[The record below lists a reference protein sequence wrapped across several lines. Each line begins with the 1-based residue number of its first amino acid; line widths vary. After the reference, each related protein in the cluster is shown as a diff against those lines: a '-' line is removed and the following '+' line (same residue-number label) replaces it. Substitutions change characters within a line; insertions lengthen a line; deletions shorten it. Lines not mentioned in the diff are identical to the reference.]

1 MEDLSLSD
9 YAQLYK
15 YNPEITEQMAECTVV
30 FVLDK
35 ITVLLEAK
43 VVLLQGLKHEI
54 EYIKDELERVIA
66 FLGVADTVED
76 GDAEIKVWVKQVRDV
91 AYDIEDTIDEFM
103 FLVPAEHQSSKFC
116 GFLWR
121 FFFSIRNLKSQQ
133 RIACEIQSI
142 KSRVCSIAEG
152 HQRYRYR
159 YHVPDQVS
167 STSHAYEIAN
177 DRRSDALLLEE
188 DEIVGIEKPRKELI
202 SLILKEDPT
211 LKVIS
216 VVGMGGSGKTTLVK
230 RVYDDAAV
238 KKHFQSHAWL
248 TVSQTFKVEEL
259 LKDMIRQLFAE
270 VKQPVPEGMSL
281 MNVNKLKVIVK
292 EFLLRRSYVLV
303 FDDVWSTRVWE
314 AIKHVLP
321 KEKHVCRVI
330 MSTRLTDV
338 ASSSSIDTNGY
349 IYEMKPLSEEVSW
362 VLLCRK
368 AFHASSCPSHLRE
381 ILKQILKRCGGLPLA
396 IVAIGG
402 VLATKNKTNINEW
415 GALYHSLGPDFEGN
429 DQFESL
435 RIILLLSF
443 NDLPQ
448 YLKLCFLYL
457 SIYPEDHL
465 IEHNTLIYQWTME
478 GFVKQKEGRTVEEV
492 AEGYLIELIHRSLI
506 LPVKFND
513 DGSMKQGRIH
523 DLYREIIL
531 SKSRDHN
538 FVTTTDEETAAWPE
552 KARHLSVHGTLG
564 NVQMKRQGTK
574 LRSLLTFNVTDSQF
588 SSHVVQILSSCRV
601 LKVLELRGTSL
612 EIVPE
617 EIFQLLHLRY
627 LSLRSTK
634 VKVLPRSIKKLRM
647 LEILDLKYTYVTE
660 LPVEI
665 LKLQH
670 LRHLIVYSHVS
681 FAYLPYN
688 CSPGFKAPKGLGKLR
703 SLEKLVYV
711 EANPGSG
718 TIEEI
723 GKLNE
728 LKRLCILKL
737 RTEDGKAVC
746 SSIEKLH
753 NLRSLNLKSIEE
765 DVILDVNY
773 LSSPPPLLQ
782 RLYLTGSMGK
792 MPHWIKSLHNLVKI
806 YFRWSKLKEDPLEHL
821 QDLPNL
827 VHLEFLVGYTGENL
841 HFNAGKFRSL
851 RLLNLDKIEKLRSVV
866 IDEGAMPH
874 LERLVI
880 QRCNFLER
888 VPAGIECLINLKYL
902 EFFDMPDEF
911 ISTFHP
917 DKQGEDYCKVAHIP
931 EVYCTYWKD
940 GFWEVNSLEEKPG
953 SNTSQGPGIAAAKI
967 TGRRN
972 SL

>member
-1 MEDLSLSD
+1 MEGQPLSG
-9 YAQLYK
+9 YAQLYN
-15 YNPEITEQMAECTVV
+15 YSLENTEQMAECTVV

-35 ITVLLEAK
+35 ITILLEAK
-43 VVLLQGLKHEI
+43 VVLLHGLKDEI

-76 GDAEIKVWVKQVRDV
+76 ADAEIKVWVKQVRDV
-91 AYDIEDTIDEFM
+91 AYDIEDTIDEFLL
-103 FLVPAEHQSSKFC
+103 LVPAEHQSSRFC

-133 RIACEIQSI
+133 RVASEIQSI
-142 KSRVCSIAEG
+142 KSRVRNIAEG

-188 DEIVGIEKPRKELI
+188 DEIVGIENPRKELI
-202 SLILKEDPT
+202 SLLLKDDPT

-230 RVYDDAAV
+230 MVYDDV
-238 KKHFQSHAWL
+238 KKHFQSHAWI
-248 TVSQTFKVEEL
+248 TVSQTFKVEEV
-259 LKDMIRQLFAE
+259 LKDMIQQLFAE
-270 VKQPVPEGMSL
+270 LKQPVPEGMGS
-281 MNVNKLKVIVK
+281 MNANKLKVIVK
-292 EFLLRRSYVLV
+292 EFLLRRKYVIV
-303 FDDVWSTRVWE
+303 FDDVWTARVWE

-321 KEKHVCRVI
+321 KEKHGCRAMI
-330 MSTRLTDV
+330 STRLMDV
-338 ASSSSIDTNGY
+338 ASSSSTDTNGY
-349 IYEMKPLSEEVSW
+349 IYEMTPLSEEVSW
-362 VLLCRK
+362 ALLCRK
-368 AFHASSCPSHLRE
+368 AFHASSCPSHLTE

-448 YLKLCFLYL
+448 YLKLCFMYL

-465 IEHNTLIYQWTME
+465 IEHNSLIYQWTME
-478 GFVKQKEGRTVEEV
+478 GFVKQKAGKTVEEV
-492 AEGYLIELIHRSLI
+492 AEGYLFELINRSLI
-506 LPVKFND
+506 LPVKLND

-531 SKSRDHN
+531 SKSTDHN
-538 FVTTTDEETAAWPE
+538 FVTTIDEETAAWPE

-564 NVQMKRQGTK
+564 NAQMKRQGTK

-601 LKVLELRGTSL
+601 IKVLDLQSTSL

-647 LEILDLKYTYVTE
+647 LEILDLKYTFVTE

-688 CSPGFKAPKGLGKLR
+688 CSPGFKAPKGLGKLG

-711 EANPGSG
+711 EANPGNG

-746 SSIEKLH
+746 SSIEKLLK
-753 NLRSLNLKSIEE
+753 LRSLNLKSIEE
-765 DVILDVNY
+765 DVVLDVNY

-782 RLYLTGSMGK
+782 RLYLSGYMGK
-792 MPHWIKSLHNLVKI
+792 MPHWIKSLRNLVKI
-806 YFRWSKLKEDPLEHL
+806 YFRWSKLKDDPLEHL

-827 VHLEFLVGYTGENL
+827 VHLEFLVGYTGEHM
-841 HFNAGKFRSL
+841 HFNAGKFQSL
-851 RLLNLDKIEKLRSVV
+851 RLLNLDKLEELRNVV
-866 IDEGAMPH
+866 IGEGAMPH
-874 LERLVI
+874 LEKLVI
-880 QRCNFLER
+880 QRCNQLAS
-888 VPAGIECLINLKYL
+888 VPAGIECLFNLRYL
-902 EFFDMPDEF
+902 EFFDMTDDF
-911 ISTFHP
+911 ISTFLP
-917 DKQGEDYCKVAHIP
+917 DKRGEDYCKVSHIS
-931 EVYCTYWKD
+931 EVYYTYWKD
-940 GFWEVNSLEEKPG
+940 GCWEVNSVQE
-953 SNTSQGPGIAAAKI
+953 TSSGPETAVKI
-967 TGRRN
+967 SGRRN

>member
-1 MEDLSLSD
+1 MEGLRLSG
-9 YAQLYK
+9 YAQLYN
-15 YNPEITEQMAECTVV
+15 YSLENTEHMAECAVV

-43 VVLLQGLKHEI
+43 VVMLHGLKHEI

-91 AYDIEDTIDEFM
+91 AYDIEDAIDEFM
-103 FLVPAEHQSSKFC
+103 LLPAGHQSSIFC

-121 FFFSIRNLKSQQ
+121 FFFSIRNLKP
-133 RIACEIQSI
+133 RRKIAYEIQGI
-142 KSRVCSIAEG
+142 KSRVRSIAEG
-152 HQRYRYR
+152 HHRYRYR
-159 YHVPDQVS
+159 YNVPEQVS

-188 DEIVGIEKPRKELI
+188 DEIVGIESPRKELI
-202 SLILKEDPT
+202 SLLLKEDPT

-230 RVYDDAAV
+230 KVYDDAAV
-238 KKHFQSHAWL
+238 KKHFQSHAWI
-248 TVSQTFKVEEL
+248 TVSQTFKVEEV
-259 LKDMIRQLFAE
+259 LKDMIQQLFAE
-270 VKQPVPEGMSL
+270 LKQPVPEGMSS
-281 MNVNKLKVIVK
+281 MNANKLKVIVK
-292 EFLLRRSYVLV
+292 EFLLRRRYVIV
-303 FDDVWSTRVWE
+303 FDDVWSIRVWE
-314 AIKHVLP
+314 AIKHVLL
-321 KEKHVCRVI
+321 KEKHGCRVVI
-330 MSTRLTDV
+330 STRLMDV
-338 ASSSSIDTNGY
+338 ASSFSIDTNGY
-349 IYEMKPLSEEVSW
+349 IYEMKPLSEDVSW

-368 AFHASSCPSHLRE
+368 AFYASSCPSHLRE

-402 VLATKNKTNINEW
+402 VLATKNRTNINEW

-478 GFVKQKEGRTVEEV
+478 NFVKQKEGRTVEEV
-492 AEGYLIELIHRSLI
+492 AEGYLIELINRSLI
-506 LPVKFND
+506 LPVKLND
-513 DGSMKQGRIH
+513 DGSMKQGRVH

-538 FVTTTDEETAAWPE
+538 FIATTDEETAAWPE
-552 KARHLSVHGTLG
+552 KARRLSVHGTLG
-564 NVQMKRQGTK
+564 NVPMKRQGTK

-647 LEILDLKYTYVTE
+647 LEILDLKHTYITE
-660 LPVEI
+660 LPGAI
-665 LKLQH
+665 LELQH
-670 LRHLIVYSHVS
+670 LRHLLVYGTLPYS
-681 FAYLPYN
+681 YLPYD
-688 CSPGFKAPKGLGKLR
+688 CSPGFKAPPGIGKLR
-703 SLEKLVYV
+703 YLQKLAYIDF
-711 EANPGSG
+711 NPGSG
-718 TIEEI
+718 VIEEI

-728 LKRLCILKL
+728 LKRLCIQKL
-737 RTEDGKAVC
+737 RTEDGKAMC
-746 SSIEKLH
+746 LSLGKLH
-753 NLRSLNLKSIEE
+753 KLRSLNLKSIEE

-782 RLYLTGSMGK
+782 NLYLTGSLRK
-792 MPHWIKSLHNLVKI
+792 MPPWIKSLHNLVKV
-806 YFRWSKLKEDPLEHL
+806 YFRWSKLEDDPLELL

-827 VHLEFLVGYTGENL
+827 VHLEFLVGYTGETL

-851 RLLNLDKIEKLRSVV
+851 RLLNLDKLEELRSVV

-880 QRCNFLER
+880 QRCSFMER
-888 VPAGIECLINLKYL
+888 VPVGIECLINLKYL

-911 ISTFHP
+911 ISSFVP
-917 DKQGEDYCKVAHIP
+917 DKQGEDYCKVSHIP

-940 GFWEVNSLEEKPG
+940 GFWEVNSLEEKHG
-953 SNTSQGPGIAAAKI
+953 SITSRGPGNAAAKI

>member
-1 MEDLSLSD
+1 MEGLRLSG
-9 YAQLYK
+9 YAQLYN
-15 YNPEITEQMAECTVV
+15 YSLENTEHMAECAVV

-43 VVLLQGLKHEI
+43 VVLLHGLKHEI

-91 AYDIEDTIDEFM
+91 AYDIEDAIDEFM
-103 FLVPAEHQSSKFC
+103 LLPAGHQSSIFC

-121 FFFSIRNLKSQQ
+121 FFFSIRNLKP
-133 RIACEIQSI
+133 RRKIAYEIQGI
-142 KSRVCSIAEG
+142 KSRVRSIAEG

-188 DEIVGIEKPRKELI
+188 DEIVGIENPRKELI
-202 SLILKEDPT
+202 SLVLKENPT

-216 VVGMGGSGKTTLVK
+216 IVGMGGSGKTTLVK
-230 RVYDDAAV
+230 KVYDDAAV
-238 KKHFQSHAWL
+238 KKHFQSHAWI
-248 TVSQTFKVEEL
+248 TVSQTFKVEEV
-259 LKDMIRQLFAE
+259 LKDMIQQLFAE
-270 VKQPVPEGMSL
+270 LKQPVPEGMSS
-281 MNVNKLKVIVK
+281 MNANKLKVIVK
-292 EFLLRRSYVLV
+292 EFLLRRRCVIV
-303 FDDVWSTRVWE
+303 FDDVWSIRVWE

-321 KEKHVCRVI
+321 KEKHGCRVVI
-330 MSTRLTDV
+330 STRLMDV
-338 ASSSSIDTNGY
+338 ASSFSMDTNGY

-362 VLLCRK
+362 ALLCRK
-368 AFHASSCPSHLRE
+368 AFYASSCPSHLRE

-402 VLATKNKTNINEW
+402 VLATKNRTNINE
-415 GALYHSLGPDFEGN
+415 
-429 DQFESL
+429 
-435 RIILLLSF
+435 
-443 NDLPQ
+443 
-448 YLKLCFLYL
+448 C
-457 SIYPEDHL
+457 
-465 IEHNTLIYQWTME
+465 
-478 GFVKQKEGRTVEEV
+478 
-492 AEGYLIELIHRSLI
+492 AEGYLIELINRSLI
-506 LPVKFND
+506 LPVKLND
-513 DGSMKQGRIH
+513 DGSMKQGRVH

-538 FVTTTDEETAAWPE
+538 FIATTDEETAAWPE
-552 KARHLSVHGTLG
+552 KARRLSVHGTLG
-564 NVQMKRQGTK
+564 NVPMKRQGTK

-647 LEILDLKYTYVTE
+647 LEILDLKHTYITE
-660 LPVEI
+660 LPGAI
-665 LKLQH
+665 LELQH
-670 LRHLIVYSHVS
+670 LRHLLVYGTLPYS
-681 FAYLPYN
+681 YLPYD
-688 CSPGFKAPKGLGKLR
+688 CSPGFKAPPGIGKLR
-703 SLEKLVYV
+703 YLQKLAYIDY
-711 EANPGSG
+711 NPGSG
-718 TIEEI
+718 VIEEI

-728 LKRLCILKL
+728 LKRLCIQKL
-737 RTEDGKAVC
+737 RTEDG
-746 SSIEKLH
+746 S
-753 NLRSLNLKSIEE
+753 LR
-765 DVILDVNY
+765 
-773 LSSPPPLLQ
+773 
-782 RLYLTGSMGK
+782 K
-792 MPHWIKSLHNLVKI
+792 MPPWIKSLHNLFKV
-806 YFRWSKLKEDPLEHL
+806 YFRWSKLEDDPLEHL

-827 VHLEFLVGYTGENL
+827 VHLEFLVGYTGETL

-851 RLLNLDKIEKLRSVV
+851 RLLNLDKLEELRTVV

-880 QRCNFLER
+880 QRCSFMER
-888 VPAGIECLINLKYL
+888 VPVGIECLVNLKYL

-911 ISTFHP
+911 ISSFLP
-917 DKQGEDYCKVAHIP
+917 DKQGEDYCKVSHIP

-940 GFWEVNSLEEKPG
+940 GFWEVNSVEEKHG
-953 SNTSQGPGIAAAKI
+953 SNTSRSRGPGTAAAKI

>member
-1 MEDLSLSD
+1 MEGLRLSG
-9 YAQLYK
+9 YAQLYN
-15 YNPEITEQMAECTVV
+15 YSLENTELMAECAVV

-43 VVLLQGLKHEI
+43 VVLLHGLKHEI

-91 AYDIEDTIDEFM
+91 AYDIEDAIDEFM
-103 FLVPAEHQSSKFC
+103 LLPAGHQSSIFC

-121 FFFSIRNLKSQQ
+121 FFFSIRNLKP
-133 RIACEIQSI
+133 RRKIAYEIQGI
-142 KSRVCSIAEG
+142 KSRVRSIAEG

-188 DEIVGIEKPRKELI
+188 DEIVGIENPRKELI
-202 SLILKEDPT
+202 SLLLKEDPT

-230 RVYDDAAV
+230 KVYDDAAV
-238 KKHFQSHAWL
+238 KKHFQSHAWI
-248 TVSQTFKVEEL
+248 TVSQTFKVEEV
-259 LKDMIRQLFAE
+259 LKDMIQQLFAE
-270 VKQPVPEGMSL
+270 LKQPVPEGMSS
-281 MNVNKLKVIVK
+281 MNANKLKVIVK
-292 EFLLRRSYVLV
+292 EFLLRRSI
-303 FDDVWSTRVWE
+303 RVWE

-321 KEKHVCRVI
+321 KEKHGCRVVI
-330 MSTRLTDV
+330 STRLIDV

-362 VLLCRK
+362 ALLCRK
-368 AFHASSCPSHLRE
+368 AFYASSCPSHLRD

-396 IVAIGG
+396 I
-402 VLATKNKTNINEW
+402 L
-415 GALYHSLGPDFEGN
+415 
-429 DQFESL
+429 
-435 RIILLLSF
+435 
-443 NDLPQ
+443 
-448 YLKLCFLYL
+448 
-457 SIYPEDHL
+457 
-465 IEHNTLIYQWTME
+465 
-478 GFVKQKEGRTVEEV
+478 
-492 AEGYLIELIHRSLI
+492 
-506 LPVKFND
+506 ND
-513 DGSMKQGRIH
+513 DGSMKQGRVH

-538 FVTTTDEETAAWPE
+538 FIATTDEETAAWPE
-552 KARHLSVHGTLG
+552 KARRLSVHGTLG
-564 NVQMKRQGTK
+564 NAPMKRQGTK

-647 LEILDLKYTYVTE
+647 LEILDLKHTNITE
-660 LPVEI
+660 LPGAI
-665 LKLQH
+665 LELQY
-670 LRHLIVYSHVS
+670 LRHLLVYGTLPYS
-681 FAYLPYN
+681 YLPYD
-688 CSPGFKAPKGLGKLR
+688 CSPGFKAPPGIGKLR
-703 SLEKLVYV
+703 YLQKLSYIDY
-711 EANPGSG
+711 NPGSG
-718 TIEEI
+718 VIEEI

-728 LKRLCILKL
+728 LKRLCIQKL
-737 RTEDGKAVC
+737 RTEDGKAMC
-746 SSIEKLH
+746 LSLGKLH
-753 NLRSLNLKSIEE
+753 KLRSLNLKSIEE

-782 RLYLTGSMGK
+782 NLYLTGSLRK
-792 MPHWIKSLHNLVKI
+792 MPPWIKSLHNLVKV
-806 YFRWSKLKEDPLEHL
+806 YFRWSKLEDDPLEHL

-827 VHLEFLVGYTGENL
+827 VHLEFLVGYTGETL

-851 RLLNLDKIEKLRSVV
+851 RLLNLDKLEELRTVV

-880 QRCNFLER
+880 QRCSFMER
-888 VPAGIECLINLKYL
+888 VPVGIECLINLKYL

-911 ISTFHP
+911 ISSFLP
-917 DKQGEDYCKVAHIP
+917 DKQGEDYCKVSHIP

-940 GFWEVNSLEEKPG
+940 GFWEVNSLEEKHG
-953 SNTSQGPGIAAAKI
+953 SNTSRGPGTAAAKI